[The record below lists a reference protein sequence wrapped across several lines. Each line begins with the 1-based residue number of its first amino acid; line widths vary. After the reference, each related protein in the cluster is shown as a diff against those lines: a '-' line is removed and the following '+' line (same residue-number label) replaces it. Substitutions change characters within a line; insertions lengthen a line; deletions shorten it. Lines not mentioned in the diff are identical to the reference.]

1 MYYMK
6 RIVYILSLV
15 VVFSGCKK
23 ALEEK
28 AYSAIY
34 TKDFYSS
41 ASEAEAAL
49 AAVYGQLY
57 VMYSSGAP
65 LFVAEWSA
73 DQMFP
78 RNVVGRNTL
87 TVFSYDPLF
96 SVQTS
101 NGRSNESPV
110 EVWKQAYKGI
120 ETANWVIDR
129 VPGTKMDTV
138 RRNAIIGEALFLRA
152 FFHWSLAK
160 NFGSVVVKTSATNS
174 IDNAFTGKQ
183 PAAKVYDQII
193 ADLVRAEQLL
203 PDYSASMEKGRA
215 CKQAAQLLHAK
226 AALYAER
233 WPEALASAQAVIG
246 SNKYSLMSSY
256 TDLFTVAKKDAAR
269 AEVLFAVEL
278 NNTTNP
284 IRQSQ
289 IHYFCAPIPPSDWSK
304 GGAGGMY
311 CYSAFMNSFP
321 SGDKRKDLLFTSY
334 QPTNGALVTQPNIDT
349 RLATKDLV
357 LMGKYKDPNAVGA
370 YASNNIY
377 LLRLADAY
385 LIGAEAEARANGATG
400 VAYDYINK
408 VRTRAGIPN
417 LTTGLAPNAFIDSVL
432 QERSWEFYG
441 EGDRWYDLT
450 RTNKFLTVIPT
461 AVNADYPVRK
471 PLAKN
476 RYFPIPQLEINA
488 NPQLTQNDDWK

>member
-1 MYYMK
+1 MK
-6 RIVYILSLV
+6 RLVYISLFIMV
-15 VVFSGCKK
+15 LSGCKK
-23 ALEEK
+23 TLDET

-34 TKDFYSS
+34 TKDFYST

-49 AAVYGQLY
+49 AAVYGGLY
-57 VMYSSGAP
+57 VMYSSGSP

-87 TVFSYDPLF
+87 TVFSYDALF

-110 EVWKQAYKGI
+110 EVWKTAYKGI
-120 ETANWVIDR
+120 EYANWVIEK
-129 VPGTKMDTV
+129 VPAVKMDTT
-138 RRNAIIGEALFLRA
+138 RRNAIVGEALFLRA

-160 NFGSVVVKTSATNS
+160 NFGSIVVKTSPTNS
-174 IDNAFTGKQ
+174 IDAAFTAKQ
-183 PAAKVYDQII
+183 PVDKVYDQIT
-193 ADLVRAEQLL
+193 ADLTRAENLL
-203 PDYSASMEKGRA
+203 PDYTAAMVKGRVS
-215 CKQAAQLLHAK
+215 KQAAQLLHAK

-233 WPEALASAQAVIG
+233 YSEALISAQNVINSG
-246 SNKYSLMSSY
+246 RYSLIPSF
-256 TDLFTVAKKDAAR
+256 TDLFTAAKKDAAR

-278 NNTTNP
+278 SNTTNP

-289 IHYFCAPIPPSDWSK
+289 IHYFCAPIPPSDYSK

-311 CYSAFMNSFP
+311 VYSAFLNSFATA
-321 SGDKRKDLLFTSY
+321 DKRRDLLATTY
-334 QPTNGALVTQPNIDT
+334 TQTAGNVVVPQASIDT

-357 LMGKYKDPNAVGA
+357 LMGKYKDPAAVGA
-370 YASNNIY
+370 YGSNNIY

-385 LIGAEAEARANGATG
+385 LIAAEAETRATGATAT
-400 VAYDYINK
+400 AYGYINTI
-408 VRTRAGIPN
+408 RTRAGIPG
-417 LTTGLAPNAFIDSVL
+417 LTTGLSQAAMVDSVL
-432 QERSWEFYG
+432 RERSWEFYG

-450 RTNKFLTVIPT
+450 RTKKFLTVIPT
-461 AVNADYPVRK
+461 AVNADYPVRT
-471 PLAKN
+471 PLAKH

-488 NPQLTQNDDWK
+488 NPMLTQNDDWK